1 MLIEVGEG
9 DKFTLA
15 VMETYSP
22 FRFLALI
29 SFNFFRQVIGNR
41 RLPGQRVD
49 GVRGLLHLLQRER
62 SHYSPSTRLMF
73 SWTRSKASGP
83 MPAPPR
89 KG

>member
-1 MLIEVGEG
+1 MSL
-9 DKFTLA
+9 FSLN
-15 VMETYSP
+15 
-22 FRFLALI
+22 LLQ
-29 SFNFFRQVIGNR
+29 FFQQVIGNR

-49 GVRGLLHLLQRER
+49 GVLGLLQRER

>member
-1 MLIEVGEG
+1 VLIEVGEG

-15 VMETYSP
+15 VMETYSQC
-22 FRFLALI
+22 RFLALI

-49 GVRGLLHLLQRER
+49 GVLGLLQRER
-62 SHYSPSTRLMF
+62 PYYSLSTRLMF

>member
-15 VMETYSP
+15 VMETYSQC
-22 FRFLALI
+22 RFLALI

-49 GVRGLLHLLQRER
+49 GVLGLLQRER
-62 SHYSPSTRLMF
+62 PHYSPSMRLMF
-73 SWTRSKASGP
+73 SWMRSKASGP